1 MKTRSKAFMDNGNLC
16 IVIPNP
22 SNSLKNHLKNLL
34 NYEIISNLEADPVEN
49 FNPNKEQE
57 EIENR
62 VNYIKDNLNTFT
74 EEVIHNFRELTKILN
89 KKDLY
94 IDRILEKKMK
104 EVVYQYLRLFFSK
117 DDPNIFLDRTKK
129 NNMLDDF
136 FVVFGKFIPINIIQ
150 NNGLASNIDFINDLD
165 SDMKEKIIL
174 ETAIFYNERGQN
186 KWLKILFVIY

>member
-1 MKTRSKAFMDNGNLC
+1 METRSKAFMDNGNLC

-34 NYEIISNLEADPVEN
+34 NYEIISNLEADPIEN

-117 DDPNIFLDRTKK
+117 DEPNIFLDRTKK

-186 KWLKILFVIY
+186 K